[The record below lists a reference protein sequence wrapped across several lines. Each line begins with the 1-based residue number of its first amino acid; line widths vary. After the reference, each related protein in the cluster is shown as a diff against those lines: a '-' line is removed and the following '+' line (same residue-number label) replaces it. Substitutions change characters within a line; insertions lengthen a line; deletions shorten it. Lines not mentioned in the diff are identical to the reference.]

1 MARDAGSPVAVW
13 GATCCILYIRG
24 YVQCP
29 VWAGA
34 GAGASAGA
42 GAGSGAGRKVA
53 GAR

>member
-1 MARDAGSPVAVW
+1 MAHDAGSPVW
-13 GATCCILYIRG
+13 GATCCILYIPG

-34 GAGASAGA
+34 GAGAG
-42 GAGSGAGRKVA
+42 GGAGRKVA

>member
-34 GAGASAGA
+34 GAGA
-42 GAGSGAGRKVA
+42 GSGAGRKVA